1 MTTLSIPKLTD
12 ELLSAF
18 SVSDANCFFIEG
30 DNIGDKASFLREFSG
45 KLKFPE
51 YFGFNWDAFSDCL
64 TDLSWLNLNSG
75 LLIIYNNPHKFR
87 KNNPNEWKIAND
99 ILLDAM
105 DYWKESGK
113 SMIIVFL

>member
-1 MTTLSIPKLTD
+1 MTELASQKITD
-12 ELLSAF
+12 ELSSIF
-18 SVSDANCFFIEG
+18 SLPDANCFFIDG
-30 DNIGDKASFLREFSG
+30 DNIGDKSSFLKEFFV

-64 TDLSWLNLNSG
+64 TDLSWLNLQTG
-75 LLIIYNNPHKFR
+75 LLIVYNNSQKFR
-87 KNNPNEWKIAND
+87 INNQNEWKIAND

-105 DYWKESGK
+105 DYWKLSGK